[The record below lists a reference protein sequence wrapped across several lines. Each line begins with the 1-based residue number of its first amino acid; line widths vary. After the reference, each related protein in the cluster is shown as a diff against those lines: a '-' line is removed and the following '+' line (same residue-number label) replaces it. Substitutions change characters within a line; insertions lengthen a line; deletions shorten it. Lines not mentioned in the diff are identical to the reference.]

1 MTALTGTGRLIR
13 LALRRD
19 RVLLPTWIVVI
30 AGLTAAIGA
39 SVVGLYSTV
48 EERVAAASFSA
59 ANVVT
64 RIFDGPA
71 AGTELGSLV
80 LMEGYWLLAVVTGLM
95 GAQAVVRHTR
105 LDEET
110 GRAELIGAA
119 IVGRRARLAA
129 ALAVAS
135 GATLLAGLAATLV
148 LLALEL
154 PFVGALLAG
163 LTLAGNGAVFAAVAA
178 VAAQVAASARAA
190 NSSAAA
196 VIGVAFLLRA
206 VGDALGEVGD
216 DGVSVVS
223 AWPSWLSPIGW
234 GQQARAFEEPR
245 WFVLLLLGAAAVILI
260 AVAMSLVERRDLG
273 AGLVPPRPGPQ
284 RAAPWLGSTLGLA
297 WRLQRGPLLGWAT
310 ALCVVGVAFG
320 IVGEE
325 ADELFGLSEDL
336 TAAIE
341 GMAAD
346 AGLLDLYFAFTTGLL
361 AIAGSG
367 YVVQAMLR
375 VRTEELQGRVE
386 SVLATA
392 VPRRR
397 WLLVHLLVAGAGLV
411 TVLGMLGGG
420 GAVGYGV
427 VTGDWRAGVD
437 GMLGGAM
444 VHLPAGLVLA
454 SILVLAVAVHPRT
467 AAAVGWTAFGVSFVF
482 GQLGALFDLPQAVLN
497 LSPFTHVPTVPAE
510 PVTWAPLVVLTAIAA
525 ALTAVAVVVH
535 DRRDLVLVS

>member
-1 MTALTGTGRLIR
+1 
-13 LALRRD
+13 
-19 RVLLPTWIVVI
+19 
-30 AGLTAAIGA
+30 
-39 SVVGLYSTV
+39 
-48 EERVAAASFSA
+48 
-59 ANVVT
+59 
-64 RIFDGPA
+64 
-71 AGTELGSLV
+71 
-80 LMEGYWLLAVVTGLM
+80 
-95 GAQAVVRHTR
+95 
-105 LDEET
+105 
-110 GRAELIGAA
+110 
-119 IVGRRARLAA
+119 
-129 ALAVAS
+129 
-135 GATLLAGLAATLV
+135 
-148 LLALEL
+148 
-154 PFVGALLAG
+154 
-163 LTLAGNGAVFAAVAA
+163 
-178 VAAQVAASARAA
+178 
-190 NSSAAA
+190 
-196 VIGVAFLLRA
+196 
-206 VGDALGEVGD
+206 
-216 DGVSVVS
+216 
-223 AWPSWLSPIGW
+223 
-234 GQQARAFEEPR
+234 
-245 WFVLLLLGAAAVILI
+245 
-260 AVAMSLVERRDLG
+260 
-273 AGLVPPRPGPQ
+273 
-284 RAAPWLGSTLGLA
+284 
-297 WRLQRGPLLGWAT
+297 
-310 ALCVVGVAFG
+310 
-320 IVGEE
+320 VGEE

>member
-39 SVVGLYSTV
+39 SVVGLYGTV
-48 EERVAAASFSA
+48 EERFAAASFSA

-105 LDEET
+105 HDEET

-119 IVGRRARLAA
+119 VVGRRARLAA
-129 ALAVAS
+129 ALVLAV
-135 GATLLAGLAATLV
+135 GATLAAGVAATLV

-163 LTLAGNGAVFAAVAA
+163 ATLAGNGAVFAAVAA

-190 NSSAAA
+190 NGSAAA

-206 VGDALGEVGD
+206 VGDALGDVGE

-223 AWPSWLSPIGW
+223 AWPSWVSPIGW

-245 WFVLLLLGAAAVILI
+245 WFVLLLLGGAATILAAA
-260 AVAMSLVERRDLG
+260 AMSLVGRRDLG
-273 AGLVPPRPGPQ
+273 AGLVPPRPGPR
-284 RAAPWLGSTLGLA
+284 RAAPWLASTLGLA
-297 WRLQRGPLLGWAT
+297 WRLHRGPLLGWAT
-310 ALCVVGVAFG
+310 ALGVVGVAFG
-320 IVGEE
+320 IVGES

-346 AGLLDLYFAFTTGLL
+346 AGLLELYFAFTTGLL
-361 AIAGSG
+361 AIAASG
-367 YVVQAMLR
+367 YVVQALLR

-386 SVLATA
+386 AVLATA
-392 VPRRR
+392 VSRRR
-397 WLLVHLLVAGAGLV
+397 WLLVHLLVASAGLA
-411 TVLGMLGGG
+411 TVLGLLGGG
-420 GAVGYGV
+420 GAVGYGL
-427 VTGDWRAGVD
+427 VTGDWRAGVE

-454 SILVLAVAVHPRT
+454 SLLVFAVAVHPRT
-467 AAAVGWTAFGVSFVF
+467 AAVVGWTGFGVSFVF
-482 GQLGALFDLPQAVLN
+482 GQLGALFELPQAVLN

-510 PVTWAPLVVLTAIAA
+510 PVTWPPLVVLTAIAT
-525 ALTAVAVVVH
+525 ALVVVAVAVH
-535 DRRDLVLVS
+535 DRRDLVLAS